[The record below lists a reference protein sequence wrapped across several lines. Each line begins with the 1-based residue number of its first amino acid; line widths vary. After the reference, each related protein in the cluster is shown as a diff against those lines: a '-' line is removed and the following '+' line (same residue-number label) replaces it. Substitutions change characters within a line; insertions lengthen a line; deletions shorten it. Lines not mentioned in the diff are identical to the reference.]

1 MPLSSTIG
9 VQRGV
14 VLPRLSVEF
23 RNRSTDARL

>member
-1 MPLSSTIG
+1 
-9 VQRGV
+9 